1 MKVKKIYFNRK
12 HDQWVGDTVYIEDE
26 LDAQG
31 LHVKIMDV
39 EFNSSLVSTIM
50 ADFRD
55 SNGGVYSVK
64 GTPDY
69 DKRIVV
75 FKIPLQILSND
86 GLYEVVFSISYYSQ
100 NGNDKLIKTAIQTFT
115 IRDTIESD
123 DEAIQQETHYPILV
137 DLVNEISKYK
147 VDVTEFI
154 KEEDAERIIKE
165 KIDAVVS
172 GMNGVNKD
180 ELKEILLNY
189 VLKEEGK
196 GLSTHDLTDEL
207 YEKLVNLEGVID
219 LSIYQ
224 TKTDS
229 NLITTS
235 KEIVGSINE
244 VKTDVTSMSDNL
256 SNINEKIVGLENISA
271 KNKIDIEKILN
282 AVDTPPTFTKPTL
295 SISLNKSTINHN
307 VSTDIIITPRFNKN
321 DGGDITGYTLK
332 KGSETLLNLPTIQ
345 AYTDSINISHGNSI
359 TYTATISYASG
370 ESKFST
376 FEVEYS
382 GLPAGDISTNA
393 TVRAY
398 ANSYYGVINNNTITD
413 PTNLISRLGTSKGF
427 TMTYNMTNQRS
438 VYMYPKSFGALTSI
452 KDANNFEYINSY
464 TRSEITWD
472 EVVYY
477 VYILTDPVSITGFK
491 QIFN

>member
-64 GTPDY
+64 GIPDY

-123 DEAIQQETHYPILV
+123 DEAIQQEAHYPILV

-154 KEEDAERIIKE
+154 KEEDAERIIRE
-165 KIDAVVS
+165 RIDAVVS
-172 GMNGVNKD
+172 GLNGVNKD

-207 YEKLVNLEGVID
+207 YEKLVNLEGAID
-219 LSIYQ
+219 LSVYQ
-224 TKTDS
+224 TKTDN

-244 VKTDVTSMSDNL
+244 VKSNINSMSDDLNNA
-256 SNINEKIVGLENISA
+256 SEKIIDLESIST
-271 KNKIDIEKILN
+271 KNKIDIEKILK
-282 AVDTPPTFTKPTL
+282 AVDNPPTFTKPTL
-295 SISLNKSTINHN
+295 SISLSKSIVGHN
-307 VSTDIIITPRFNKN
+307 VSTDVIITPRFNKN
-321 DGGDITGYTLK
+321 DGGDVTGYILK
-332 KGSETLLNLPTIQ
+332 KGSETLLNISTTQ
-345 AYTDSINISHGNSI
+345 SYTDSINMSHGNSI
-359 TYTATISYASG
+359 TYTATVSYAGG

-376 FEVEYS
+376 FEVEYP
-382 GLPAGDISTNA
+382 GLSAGNVSNNA

-398 ANSYYGVINNNTITD
+398 ANSFYGVINNDTLTD
-413 PTNLISRLGTSKGF
+413 PTNLISFLGTSKGF
-427 TMTYNMTNQRS
+427 TITYNMANQRS

-477 VYILTDPVSITGFK
+477 VYMLTDPVSITGFK